1 MKTIR
6 EVSAQM
12 VDALTFYKDLN
23 KLVHEQEFEDAD
35 LLCAHLS
42 AFLSEQGARM

>member
-1 MKTIR
+1 
-6 EVSAQM
+6 M

-42 AFLSEQGARM
+42 AFLGEQGARM